1 MLSAEESIMM
11 VALASSGGGYGIAG
25 MRERAEA
32 LGGTLAAGPTE
43 SGWRVELRIP
53 ARPEA
58 RDE

>member
-1 MLSAEESIMM
+1 
-11 VALASSGGGYGIAG
+11 

-43 SGWRVELRIP
+43 TGWRVELRIP

-58 RDE
+58 AR